1 MFHQVGETREHFFGG
16 VPVIAYTNNEERQG
30 DFEQIT
36 SLIDAYN
43 QLMSSRL
50 TDKKKF
56 VDALLVFFGM
66 TLREGDESRL
76 ATEKFLDG
84 CAAGRRVEYIQK
96 TFDETSVQVLA
107 DALVREMHKMT
118 LTVDMS
124 DEKFSGNASG
134 QALKLKLLTMNLLV
148 KNKIRRMERGLKER
162 FALYNRWLVTMGEM
176 KRVGVNDV
184 DVVFTVNMPINE
196 AETVELVTQLQ
207 GIVDDQTL
215 LSQLWFVRDPA
226 EAAENIRRQRR
237 RTGRAV
243 RNRRYPSMMKNSRK
257 RKPEPEAEKPTL
269 DALLQEDPAYQE
281 AFDQKVNQLL
291 RSARTRWE
299 REQAHQ
305 PDEEEQLEGIRTRE
319 QESVQLSRERE
330 ALEQEKQDFARQR
343 MEVAVGQELQKRGL
357 PAAFAPWL
365 AGDTP
370 EESAENIDTFEL
382 LFQEALAAAVTSRMR
397 GTGAPREPNRPPG
410 LQQEGAAQ

>member
-1 MFHQVGETREHFFGG
+1 
-16 VPVIAYTNNEERQG
+16 
-30 DFEQIT
+30 
-36 SLIDAYN
+36 
-43 QLMSSRL
+43 
-50 TDKKKF
+50 
-56 VDALLVFFGM
+56 
-66 TLREGDESRL
+66 
-76 ATEKFLDG
+76 
-84 CAAGRRVEYIQK
+84 
-96 TFDETSVQVLA
+96 
-107 DALVREMHKMT
+107 
-118 LTVDMS
+118 
-124 DEKFSGNASG
+124 
-134 QALKLKLLTMNLLV
+134 
-148 KNKIRRMERGLKER
+148 
-162 FALYNRWLVTMGEM
+162 
-176 KRVGVNDV
+176 
-184 DVVFTVNMPINE
+184 
-196 AETVELVTQLQ
+196 
-207 GIVDDQTL
+207 
-215 LSQLWFVRDPA
+215 
-226 EAAENIRRQRR
+226 
-237 RTGRAV
+237 
-243 RNRRYPSMMKNSRK
+243 MMKNSRK

-370 EESAENIDTFEL
+370 EESAENIETFEL

-397 GTGAPREPNRPPG
+397 GTGAPREPNRPRAYSREELRNMSPREINAHWTEVQNA
-410 LQQEGAAQ
+410 LKHNY